1 MPNKY
6 GHDRQLPRSTY
17 FSKRSSQISNKSKQK
32 QRLLSFFLFGKKNP
46 KIVFTKLKMI
56 EQLKSMYE
64 NSLWS
69 SLVHIAPYALS
80 LYGSESDL
88 DPKSDK
94 SGRKRHQVLVMIA
107 DAYFE
112 TKEFKKAENLYK
124 EAIQLRK
131 QFKVVKKSEL
141 GAVDQSADEFQTE
154 GKLAL
159 NSTDVEVKFKLH
171 LCYIY
176 TNQVI

>member
-1 MPNKY
+1 MDTIDNCQDRLIFRNVLLRFQTNQNKNKDY
-6 GHDRQLPRSTY
+6 PFRQ
-17 FSKRSSQISNKSKQK
+17 
-32 QRLLSFFLFGKKNP
+32 KKTL

-176 TNQVI
+176 TNQVRNRI

>member
-1 MPNKY
+1 
-6 GHDRQLPRSTY
+6 
-17 FSKRSSQISNKSKQK
+17 
-32 QRLLSFFLFGKKNP
+32 
-46 KIVFTKLKMI
+46 MI

-176 TNQVI
+176 TNQVRNVFCCFLFKICSYTKYFEHMYFRSIQPLVFFKPYQPNREQLNTT

>member
-1 MPNKY
+1 MFCNRCF
-6 GHDRQLPRSTY
+6 HEI
-17 FSKRSSQISNKSKQK
+17 F
-32 QRLLSFFLFGKKNP
+32 
-46 KIVFTKLKMI
+46 
-56 EQLKSMYE
+56 
-64 NSLWS
+64 
-69 SLVHIAPYALS
+69 A
-80 LYGSESDL
+80 DL

-141 GAVDQSADEFQTE
+141 GAVSDHASADSEFQTE

-176 TNQVI
+176 TNQVQSRPENLKKSS

>member
-1 MPNKY
+1 MGK
-6 GHDRQLPRSTY
+6 
-17 FSKRSSQISNKSKQK
+17 KQK
-32 QRLLSFFLFGKKNP
+32 KKERKRYRNL
-46 KIVFTKLKMI
+46 IKLYEKMI
-56 EQLKSMYE
+56 DQLKSMYE

-80 LYGSESDL
+80 LYSSEMDL
-88 DPKSDK
+88 DPSGGK
-94 SGRKRHQVLVMIA
+94 SGRKRQAVFVMIA

-112 TKEFKKAENLYK
+112 TKEFKKAEGLYK

-131 QFKVVKKSEL
+131 QFKIVKKSEL

-159 NSTDVEVKFKLH
+159 NSTD
-171 LCYIY
+171 
-176 TNQVI
+176 